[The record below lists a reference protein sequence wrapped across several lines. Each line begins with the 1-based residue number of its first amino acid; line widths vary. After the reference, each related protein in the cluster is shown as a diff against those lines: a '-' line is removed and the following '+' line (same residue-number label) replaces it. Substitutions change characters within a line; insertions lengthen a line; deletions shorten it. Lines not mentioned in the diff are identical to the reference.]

1 MTLYDYTSRNIPS
14 PKVFSNV
21 LETRLQ
27 AKADGDEATS
37 NALKLVVNT
46 TYGASLN
53 RYNALYDPLMGRSV
67 CITGQLFLLELAM
80 NLHQNVENLRIV
92 QLNTDG
98 IMIEFDT
105 KEQAKVT
112 EIVDEWQA
120 RTGFELEEDEISAI
134 YQKDVNNYIEVQSDG
149 KVKKKGGYLVRGV
162 STRGA
167 FNVNNSASIVAKAIE
182 DYFVKG
188 TPPEETIE
196 NCDDIFAFQLIAKAG
211 TKYNRVY
218 HLVNGEEVPV
228 QKVNR
233 VYATKD
239 EKYGKLYKVKAE
251 NGSVAKI
258 AALPEHCVIDNK
270 NELTIDAVD
279 KSFYLD
285 MAKKRIR
292 DFTGRKTT
300 RRKKSVAQE
309 KAKNVYEKLLDA
321 RVKFLHEGVTKSGK
335 HMELRFK
342 YFELDDIVPIAM
354 RIFSEVGIVPVV
366 SFTEELACMDI
377 VNIDNPEE
385 VVRFSS
391 PMRYPRENKMVHPVQ
406 ALGGAQTYLRRY
418 LYMMALDICEP
429 DQIEPSTGA
438 ETRTPPASEEER
450 AEIKSKLTA
459 PNEMATDLQIKS
471 LKNVLQ
477 KLGQAD
483 PTKEEMIASIAVK
496 TKGFTNITKADCEE
510 LIERINVIIDGVEKQ

>member
-1 MTLYDYTSRNIPS
+1 M
-14 PKVFSNV
+14 
-21 LETRLQ
+21 
-27 AKADGDEATS
+27 
-37 NALKLVVNT
+37 
-46 TYGASLN
+46 
-53 RYNALYDPLMGRSV
+53 
-67 CITGQLFLLELAM
+67 
-80 NLHQNVENLRIV
+80 
-92 QLNTDG
+92 
-98 IMIEFDT
+98 
-105 KEQAKVT
+105 
-112 EIVDEWQA
+112 
-120 RTGFELEEDEISAI
+120 
-134 YQKDVNNYIEVQSDG
+134 
-149 KVKKKGGYLVRGV
+149 
-162 STRGA
+162 
-167 FNVNNSASIVAKAIE
+167 AKAIE